1 MTANERELLLDRA
14 ACWRRKAREGAGS
27 AEPFLR
33 GMASG
38 YELAADSLDR
48 FLGESTVTPLEEAID
63 PDEAHKDAIRATVI
77 ESIAMDHL
85 SGRQE
90 EIF

>member
-38 YELAADSLDR
+38 YEIAADFLDR
-48 FLGESTVTPLEEAID
+48 FLGESTVTPLED
-63 PDEAHKDAIRATVI
+63 VDERAKEMLRDVVI
-77 ESIAMDHL
+77 ESIAADGLH
-85 SGRQE
+85 GRAIE
-90 EIF
+90 DL